1 MTIYY
6 QRPFK
11 GKYAVGTPYG
21 KRGSSWKCGYHS
33 GQDYASL
40 NHAGDGNVYPI
51 AEGRVVRHGNQ
62 GSSGYGLYLHI
73 LHPDGYLSLYAHLAE
88 CFVTVGAKVTPD
100 TVIGIEGS
108 SGNVRPKGAGGR
120 HLHIEI
126 HKGKYSYPASINPD
140 KFIQE
145 RIREVEEEVEIK
157 KLSVLKDGKKV
168 IVEAVEVEGSNYI
181 KLRDMEQLAPI
192 TVGYNAAKKQVSVTT
207 KK

>member
-6 QRPFK
+6 QRPFR

-21 KRGSSWKCGYHS
+21 KRGSAWKCGYHS

-40 NHAGDGNVYPI
+40 NHAGDGKVYPI

-88 CFVTVGAKVTPD
+88 CLVTVGAKVTTD

-120 HLHIEI
+120 HLHLEV
-126 HKGKYSYPASINPD
+126 HNGAYSYPSKIDPE
-140 KFIQE
+140 KHIKE
-145 RIREVEEEVEIK
+145 RMEEEELEVK
-157 KLSVLKDGKKV
+157 KLAVLKDGKRV
-168 IVEAVEVEGSNYI
+168 TVDAIEQDGFNYI
-181 KLRDMEQLAPI
+181 KLRDLESLAPI